1 MFAAKAGAKKVI
13 GIDCSNIIDRARQI
27 VKQNDLDDI
36 ITLIKGKVE
45 EVSLPDNIQQVC
57 FYICV
62 LDFDSYIG
70 WYYHI
75 RMDGVLF
82 ALRNNVANSIVC
94 PWQVAGKRWNH
105 HARQGVHVYYSYR
118 YVPLAYYQTVYICL

>member
-45 EVSLPDNIQQVC
+45 EVSLPDNIQQVRTYNYLC
-57 FYICV
+57 SRII
-62 LDFDSYIG
+62 SYN
-70 WYYHI
+70 
-75 RMDGVLF
+75 L
-82 ALRNNVANSIVC
+82 
-94 PWQVAGKRWNH
+94 
-105 HARQGVHVYYSYR
+105 
-118 YVPLAYYQTVYICL
+118 YV